1 MTIHRIPDKEESNHV
16 AALASA
22 TINLKKNLISS
33 S

>member
-1 MTIHRIPDKEESNHV
+1 MTIHIVPDKKELNHV

-22 TINLKKNLISS
+22 INNLKKNLISS

>member
-1 MTIHRIPDKEESNHV
+1 MTIHIVPDKEELNHV

-22 TINLKKNLISS
+22 TNNLKKNLISS